1 MCPDSLFCQAKATSG
16 NVEQGDSYAGK
27 DEDESN
33 RSYP

>member
-1 MCPDSLFCQAKATSG
+1 MCPDSLFCQAKAPSG
-16 NVEQGDSYAGK
+16 DEEQGDSYAGK